1 MKDKNLVIHSFKI
14 YGNEMPTEARL
25 SGWERPARE
34 PEWEAQEDFPGS
46 LPVGQS
52 GRHRKTSW
60 GLW

>member
-46 LPVGQS
+46 LVKSISQQWVGVP
-52 GRHRKTSW
+52 G
-60 GLW
+60 GGD